1 MCLLGVTNCN
11 IFFFFPSFCVRSLDS
26 AKPCSHWFIVVLWS
40 VITALKLAKEKG
52 VSQLWIET
60 DCTPVMDC
68 ILNKRVQ
75 KGVPFAPLV
84 ESILE
89 LMIGNWTFRVS
100 HCYREANTVAD
111 WLSKYAHT
119 TAFGLHVLDVPPHG
133 CIKYLTDDSAGV
145 YRLRTVRVIDS

>member
-1 MCLLGVTNCN
+1 MV
-11 IFFFFPSFCVRSLDS
+11 P
-26 AKPCSHWFIVVLWS
+26 WS

-75 KGVPFAPLV
+75 KGVPFASLV

-89 LMIGNWTFRVS
+89 LMTEILTVRVYR
-100 HCYREANTVAD
+100 CYHEATTVAD
-111 WLSKYAHT
+111 WLSKYAHNI
-119 TAFGLHVLDVPPHG
+119 AFGLHVLDVPQHG
-133 CIKYLTDDSAGV
+133 CVKYLTDVSAGV
-145 YRLRTVRVIDS
+145 YKLRTVRVNDS

>member
-1 MCLLGVTNCN
+1 MTLIIEEHVFIRCDKLQF
-11 IFFFFPSFCVRSLDS
+11 FFFFPSFCVRSLDS

-89 LMIGNWTFRVS
+89 LMTNFDGS
-100 HCYREANTVAD
+100 SLPL
-111 WLSKYAHT
+111 LS
-119 TAFGLHVLDVPPHG
+119 
-133 CIKYLTDDSAGV
+133 
-145 YRLRTVRVIDS
+145 

>member
-1 MCLLGVTNCN
+1 MV
-11 IFFFFPSFCVRSLDS
+11 P
-26 AKPCSHWFIVVLWS
+26 WS

-52 VSQLWIET
+52 VSQLWIES

-75 KGVPFAPLV
+75 KGVPFASLV

-89 LMIGNWTFRVS
+89 LMTEILTVRVYR
-100 HCYREANTVAD
+100 CYHEATTVAD